1 MFLEIIRS
9 EGLAHLSYLVGD
21 GKEAA
26 VIDPRR
32 DIEIYLQA
40 SQRKGAQ
47 ITHVFETHRNEDYVI
62 GSTEIA
68 RRTGAAVYHG
78 KQLDFKYGNPVSE
91 NDTFKMGEMMLKIF
105 HTPGHTDESISIA
118 LYDTA
123 FGDAPVAVFSGDLL
137 FIGQVGRTDFYPHRA
152 REVAGLQYD
161 SIFDKLLP
169 LGDQVILYPAHGA
182 GSICGSGMASRE
194 FSSLGYERR
203 FNPALQKTDREKFIE
218 SKINQE
224 TYKPPYFRQMEK
236 LNQEGPP
243 PLDGLPVPRPCS
255 PGTFSKLVDNDGA
268 VIVDLRSPEAFS
280 GAYIPGSYAVPLGM
294 LPGFAGWFFD
304 YDKDLAL
311 VVNNNDEVKKAVR
324 FLIRIG
330 YDRIAG
336 YLEGSL
342 EEWETAGK
350 RYGRIPSV
358 YAGDIR
364 KYIDK
369 GNLLLDVRE
378 IDEWNAGHLK
388 DAMHVYVG
396 EIPDRLNE
404 IPKDKPIITFCG
416 SGRRA
421 IIAASILKRNGF
433 DDVKNCLGSM
443 AACKSVGCN
452 VIFPEKSS

>member
-1 MFLEIIRS
+1 MFMEIIRS
-9 EGLAHLSYLVGD
+9 DGLAHLSYLIGD

-32 DIEIYLQA
+32 DIDIYIRA
-40 SQRKGAQ
+40 SQRRGAQ

-68 RRTGAAVYHG
+68 RRTGAEIYHG
-78 KQLDFKYGNPVSE
+78 KQLDFKYGSPVSE
-91 NDTFKMGEMMLKIF
+91 NDTFKLGDMRLKIF

-118 LYDTA
+118 LYDIG
-123 FGDAPVAVFSGDLL
+123 FGDAPVAVFSGDVL
-137 FIGQVGRTDFYPHRA
+137 FIGQVGRTDFYPDRA

-161 SIFDKLLP
+161 SIFSKLLP
-169 LGDQVILYPAHGA
+169 LGDQVILCPAHGA

-194 FSSLGYERR
+194 FSTMGYERR
-203 FNPALQKTDREKFIE
+203 FNPALRKTDREVFID
-218 SKINQE
+218 SKINQK
-224 TYKPPYFRQMEK
+224 TYQPPYFRQMERF
-236 LNQEGPP
+236 NQEGPP
-243 PLDGLPVPRPCS
+243 PMEVLPVPKPCS
-255 PGTFSKLVDNDGA
+255 PAAFSKLVENGA
-268 VIVDLRSPEAFS
+268 IMVDLRSPEAFS

-304 YDKDLAL
+304 YDKDLTL
-311 VVNNNDEVKKAVR
+311 VVNNYDDVKKAVR

-350 RYGRIPSV
+350 HYGQIPSV
-358 YAGDIR
+358 HAGEIR
-364 KYIDK
+364 KYVNE
-369 GNLLLDVRE
+369 GHVLLDVRE
-378 IDEWNAGHLK
+378 IDEWNAGHLE
-388 DAMHVYVG
+388 DAIHIYVG

-421 IIAASILKRNGF
+421 IIAASILKQNGF

-443 AACKSVGCN
+443 AACKNVGCN
-452 VIFPEKSS
+452 MVFPEEGS